1 MNYEL
6 ELDKVVEMVKKADA
20 KVVCIQL
27 ADGIKPRAKE
37 IQDTIEKNTAARVI
51 IWGGSAFGGCDL
63 PRGLEGYGIDLL
75 IHFGHSYFVK
85 PEYHMMKHSIS
96 AKAELSPAHHG

>member
-6 ELDKVVEMVKKADA
+6 ELNKVVEMVKQENPKL
-20 KVVCIQL
+20 VCIQL

-37 IQDTIEKNTAARVI
+37 IQDTIEKNTDAKVI
-51 IWGGSAFGGCDL
+51 IWGGSAFGACDL
-63 PRGLEGYGIDLL
+63 PRGLEEHGIDLL

-85 PEYHMMKHSIS
+85 PEYHKLE
-96 AKAELSPAHHG
+96 AKKKVLLNVH

>member
-1 MNYEL
+1 MIMTYEL
-6 ELDKVVEMVKKADA
+6 ELDKVVALVKKENA

-37 IQDTIEKNTAARVI
+37 IQDAIEQNTDARVI

-63 PRGLEGYGIDLL
+63 PRGLEEHGIDLL

-85 PEYHMMKHSIS
+85 PEYHLMKN
-96 AKAELSPAHHG
+96 AN